1 MRIVMKAREIRELT
15 IDELAVKSRELR
27 GDLFNAQVKRSTG
40 QLEITAKLEQL
51 RRDIARVETVLREKR
66 GA

>member
-1 MRIVMKAREIRELT
+1 MKAREIRELT
-15 IDELAVKSRELR
+15 LEELAVKSRELR
-27 GDLFNAQVKRSTG
+27 GNLFNAQVKRSTG
-40 QLEITAKLEQL
+40 QLENTAKLEQL